1 MDLDNTH
8 VLDCE
13 VYPNYFLAAFK
24 SLRTGK
30 VTGVEV
36 RGDETLSDDKRKKLT
51 RYMEERTTFGFNSR
65 NYDLMIISAA
75 LEQKS
80 TDYLYKLSKEI
91 IEGDAPIWDVEKHHE
106 IFRNM
111 EWQHFDLQE
120 PAPGVMVGLKLY
132 GGRMHSQKLQDLP
145 YDPHE
150 ALTDSQMDD
159 IKLYCINDLDT
170 TIDLFE
176 AIREQ
181 MQLRVDMSKEYSTNL
196 MSKSDAQIAEAVLKH
211 GESVYKPNVS
221 LSRTLRYKPPEY
233 IKFTGEQLND
243 VLAMIRAHEFELM
256 GNGSIK
262 LPDEFKKLKL
272 TIGSADYTLGIGGLH
287 SKESAQ
293 AIMPTIN
300 EVLVERD
307 VTSYYP
313 TIILNRGLYPPQF
326 GEKFLDKYR
335 GIVER
340 RIEAKLAGDKVV
352 DKALKIVINGS
363 FGKLGS
369 KYSALYAPDLMLA
382 VTMTGQLSLLMLIER
397 LTEAGLRVVSANT
410 DGFVTLVP
418 KALYPLYDAIC
429 FDWELDTSF
438 NLEETRYKSLFS
450 RDVNTYLAVME
461 DGHKGKGMFA
471 DPGLMKNP
479 QAYVCVE
486 AAIAYLTEG
495 TAPDEYIRGCE
506 DVTKFLTVRRVNKG
520 AVWRDEYLGKVVRWV
535 WTTDGEMIT
544 YKHNGNKVATSDGAW
559 PMMELGEIPDNLD
572 YDKYVEATR
581 DIISSVGAA

>member
-24 SLRTGK
+24 CLRTGK

-36 RGDETLSDDKRKKLT
+36 RGDDILSDDKRKKLA

-75 LEQKS
+75 LEGKD
-80 TDYLYKLSKEI
+80 TGFLYNLSKEI
-91 IEGDAPIWDVEKHHE
+91 IEGDKHIWEVEKRHE

-132 GGRMHSQKLQDLP
+132 GGRMHSQRLQDLP

-150 ALTDSQMDD
+150 VLTDNQMDD
-159 IKLYCINDLDT
+159 IKHYCINDLDT
-170 TIDLFE
+170 TIDLFN
-176 AIREQ
+176 AVREQ
-181 MQLRVDMSKEYSTNL
+181 MQLRVDMSQEYSTNL

-211 GESVYKPNVS
+211 GERVHKPNVS
-221 LSRTLRYKPPEY
+221 LSRTLRYEPPEY
-233 IKFTGEQLND
+233 IKFKGEQLKD
-243 VLAMIRAHEFELM
+243 MLTMVRDHEFTLS
-256 GNGSIK
+256 GNGSVK
-262 LPDEFKKLKL
+262 LPDEFSKLKL
-272 TIGSADYTLGIGGLH
+272 TVGSADYQLGIGGLH

-293 AIMPTIN
+293 AIIPTSA

-326 GEKFLDKYR
+326 GEKFLSKYKS
-335 GIVER
+335 IVNR
-340 RIEAKLAGDKVV
+340 RIAAKAAGDKVV
-352 DKALKIVINGS
+352 DKSLKIVINGS

-397 LTEAGLRVVSANT
+397 LTDAGLRVVSANT

-418 KALYPLYDAIC
+418 EQLYPVYDAIC
-429 FDWELDTSF
+429 FDWELDTAF

-450 RDVNTYLAVME
+450 RDVNTYLAVKE

-495 TAPDEYIRGCE
+495 TAPEEYIHGCD

-520 AVWRDEYLGKVVRWV
+520 AVWRGEYLGKVVRWV
-535 WTTDGEMIT
+535 WATDGEMIT
-544 YKHNGNKVATSDGAW
+544 YKHNGTKVATSDAAW
-559 PMMELGEIPDNLD
+559 PMMELGDLPDNLD
-572 YDKYVEATR
+572 YDKYVEVAR